1 MDTKAT
7 VCVIGAGVAG
17 LVTAKTLA
25 QDGFDRDRE
34 LLPRSQFDSAS
45 GRSIEVPQRASLT
58 VLVERFNDDWHYL
71 KTTGGLNFL
80 RPLRSR

>member
-7 VCVIGAGVAG
+7 VCVIGAGIAG

-34 LLPRSQFDSAS
+34 LLVVSLIAHQVAVARFLSEPR
-45 GRSIEVPQRASLT
+45 
-58 VLVERFNDDWHYL
+58 
-71 KTTGGLNFL
+71 
-80 RPLRSR
+80 